1 MWLQTN
7 KIFWYNFCCRI
18 ASKIDCV
25 SKSELKNYF
34 KLLTIFKMSSVPVL
48 WKSVINICL
57 GEKVLKKPW
66 TRNNFSSFRTTWR
79 SLEEVLKEE
88 KVLPFIM
95 IKTDNCFMISLGFG
109 YALHFCG
116 AKSCLYICND
126 VTACVRLWGDGIE
139 DLCFDWPQH
148 NNFSSSKASSRRL
161 GRGEIVRLGRQK
173 IVTLKRTWRRLW
185 DYVSLGS

>member
-18 ASKIDCV
+18 VSKTDCV

-34 KLLTIFKMSSVPVL
+34 KLLAIFKMSSVPVL
-48 WKSVINICL
+48 WNSVINICL
-57 GEKVLKKPW
+57 GEKVLKKSW
-66 TRNNFSSFRTTWR
+66 TRNHFSSFRTTWR

-95 IKTDNCFMISLGFG
+95 IKTDNCFLISLGFG
-109 YALHFCG
+109 YALHCCS

-126 VTACVRLWGDGIE
+126 VTACARLWGDGI
-139 DLCFDWPQH
+139 
-148 NNFSSSKASSRRL
+148 
-161 GRGEIVRLGRQK
+161 
-173 IVTLKRTWRRLW
+173 
-185 DYVSLGS
+185 